1 MENNKLSTGL
11 TVWLWIVFVINVIM
25 SVVSIFAVLGASAIA
40 ATLGLSGAYVV
51 LCAVSAIAEIVL
63 VVALGIILLG
73 HKKIGLTMLIAIAV
87 VSFVLNLVT
96 YGMLGSLTVG
106 NIIKSII
113 SVIVLPGI
121 TVLLAK
127 KDVENGTIA

>member
-25 SVVSIFAVLGASAIA
+25 SVVSIFAVLGASAVA
-40 ATLGLSGAYVV
+40 VTLGLSGAYVV

-63 VVALGIILLG
+63 TVALGIILFG
-73 HKKIGLTMLIAIAV
+73 HKKLGLTMLIVIAV
-87 VSFVLNLVT
+87 ISFVLNLVT
-96 YGMLGSLTVG
+96 NGMLNTLTVG

>member
-25 SVVSIFAVLGASAIA
+25 SVVSIFAVLGASAVA
-40 ATLGLSGAYVV
+40 VTLGLSGAYVV

-63 VVALGIILLG
+63 TVALGIILFG
-73 HKKIGLTMLIAIAV
+73 HKKLGLTMLIVIAV
-87 VSFVLNLVT
+87 ISFVLNLVT
-96 YGMLGSLTVG
+96 NGMLNTLTVG

-121 TVLLAK
+121 TILLAK
-127 KDVENGTIA
+127 NDVENGTIA